1 MVVEKTRYAVVVGL
15 MIAACS
21 NPGPAVRNTDAARS
35 DTAARLTHVDTT
47 PADTS
52 APDVMAGMN
61 HGMPSNQSGMP
72 HSMSGHA
79 AKSAASANMGAMA
92 GMPGM
97 AGSRDVNVNPEA
109 TARLKQ
115 LVARLLRDSVV
126 RDKAR
131 SDTVLLRQWAS
142 DTAPRGADQHIR

>member
-1 MVVEKTRYAVVVGL
+1 MIRKMRSAVVGGL
-15 MIAACS
+15 VAAGCS
-21 NPGPAVRNTDAARS
+21 NPGPAARNTDAERS
-35 DTAARLTHVDTT
+35 DTAARMTHVDTIS
-47 PADTS
+47 ADTS

-72 HSMSGHA
+72 HSMTGHA
-79 AKSAASANMGAMA
+79 AISAASANLGAMA

-97 AGSRDVNVNPEA
+97 AGPREANMNSEA
-109 TARLKQ
+109 TARLKE

-131 SDTVLLRQWAS
+131 SDTVLLQQWAS
-142 DTAPRGADQHIR
+142 DTAPRGADQHKR